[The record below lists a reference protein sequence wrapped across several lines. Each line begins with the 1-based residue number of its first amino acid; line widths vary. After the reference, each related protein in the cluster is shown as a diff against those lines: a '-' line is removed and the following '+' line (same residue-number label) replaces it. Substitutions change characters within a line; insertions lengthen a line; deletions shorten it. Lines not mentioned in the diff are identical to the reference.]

1 MTGLVHFV
9 LLMASVVSL
18 VLVGPWQ
25 THRKAL
31 RAFVQ
36 SSNAESKP
44 PEVAADRGS
53 AEAFGL
59 IEISRPGR
67 LNTYVVSGNGFH

>member
-1 MTGLVHFV
+1 MTGLVYVV

-25 THRKAL
+25 TQRKVL

-36 SSNAESKP
+36 DSNAESKP
-44 PEVAADRGS
+44 LE
-53 AEAFGL
+53 
-59 IEISRPGR
+59 GR
-67 LNTYVVSGNGFH
+67 R

>member
-25 THRKAL
+25 TYRKAL

-44 PEVAADRGS
+44 PEVAADR
-53 AEAFGL
+53 
-59 IEISRPGR
+59 
-67 LNTYVVSGNGFH
+67 

>member
-1 MTGLVHFV
+1 MTGLVHLV

-25 THRKAL
+25 AQRKAL

-36 SSNAESKP
+36 GSNAESKQL
-44 PEVAADRGS
+44 EDR
-53 AEAFGL
+53 
-59 IEISRPGR
+59 R
-67 LNTYVVSGNGFH
+67 